1 MPGSDSP
8 PRADAARNRER
19 LLHAAGQALAEGD
32 RSLQLNDIARRA
44 GVGVGTA
51 YRHFPTPR
59 ALLETL
65 VQAQLDD
72 VLDQARRELAAADP
86 WSGLTRLLT
95 TGIALMV
102 TDPGFADVLATGTD
116 TLPRT
121 GQLKHELYGTV
132 DQLLRRVRDAGALRP
147 GVDGDDILRL
157 MCGVSYAARLA
168 GDTGGP
174 AGLLGPA
181 EPVGPTAADPTAVG
195 ELAGRYAGWLLDG
208 LRAP

>member
-19 LLHAAGQALAEGD
+19 LLHAARQALAEGD
-32 RSLQLNDIARRA
+32 RSLQLNDVARRA

-72 VLDQARRELAAADP
+72 ALDQARRELTAPDP
-86 WSGLTRLLT
+86 WAGLTRLLT
-95 TGIALMV
+95 TGIALLV
-102 TDPGFADVLATGTD
+102 SDPGFAEVLAAGTD

-121 GQLKHELYGTV
+121 SQLKQELYDAV
-132 DQLLRRVRDAGALRP
+132 DQLLRRVRDVGALRP

-168 GDTGGP
+168 EDTGSPAGP
-174 AGLLGPA
+174 AGPSGLAGS
-181 EPVGPTAADPTAVG
+181 PTAIG
-195 ELAGRYAGWLLDG
+195 ELAGRYAGWLLDA